1 MIGMSVT
8 DKNSTHTETGLEA
21 HHLSLASLST
31 VEEEEIPLT
40 LDGDAAHIPADGR
53 SGRCGTEEGETNH

>member
-1 MIGMSVT
+1 MSVT
-8 DKNSTHTETGLEA
+8 DKNSADTETGLEA
-21 HHLSLASLST
+21 HHLSLAPFSA

-40 LDGDAAHIPADGR
+40 LDGNAAHIPADGR

>member
-1 MIGMSVT
+1 MSVT
-8 DKNSTHTETGLEA
+8 DKNSADTETGLEA
-21 HHLSLASLST
+21 HHLSLPFSA

-40 LDGDAAHIPADGR
+40 LDGNAAHIPADGR